1 MGRATGIE
9 PATSWTTTTRSN
21 RLSYARH
28 VYINI
33 IYFHRVRKCF
43 IEMLVE
49 EYMQVVPPDEN
60 RYARLYHRRQ
70 AEEYI
75 LKLHRSQ

>member
-1 MGRATGIE
+1 
-9 PATSWTTTTRSN
+9 
-21 RLSYARH
+21 
-28 VYINI
+28 
-33 IYFHRVRKCF
+33 VRKCF